1 MVFVSS
7 DARVRDVLTV
17 RRKPFASKCLSGCGD
32 ERNES
37 TSDFY
42 LVAQDDV
49 TIEYDE
55 DAVSGSTTLIKLKSG
70 RPVCFRAVSAEGRY
84 FVRSET

>member
-1 MVFVSS
+1 M
-7 DARVRDVLTV
+7 TV
-17 RRKPFASKCLSGCGD
+17 RRKAFASECLSGRGD

-42 LVAQDDV
+42 LVAQNDV
-49 TIEYDE
+49 TVEYDE
-55 DAVSGSTTLIKLKSG
+55 DAVCRSAALIELKSG
-70 RPVCFRAVSAEGRY
+70 RPVCLRAVRADGRY